1 MAKKPSKDKLIS
13 VNLHEEWLDTPSPF
27 DSLDDD
33 WNKIIRFYVFH
44 VPVEGV
50 SARAKTLKQ
59 FGWGNKSRSNDFKLL
74 KARLTEVA
82 QLNGKQI
89 NSIDKWEEVKQ
100 AFIDNN
106 LEEFPSD
113 YTTVRLTF
121 RKDKSGI
128 CESLCNHIRNSF
140 AHGRVAFYENAGEV
154 YIAMEDIDK
163 DRDVTARLIL
173 NKTILLRWI
182 VVITEGPLIDKNDLY
197 KKCELEVEI

>member
-1 MAKKPSKDKLIS
+1 MAKKPSKDERIS

-33 WNKIIRFYVFH
+33 WNNIIRFYVFH

-59 FGWGNKSRSNDFKLL
+59 FGWGNKSKCSDFKLL
-74 KARLTEVA
+74 KARLIEVA

-89 NSIDKWEEVKQ
+89 DSVEKWDEMKR
-100 AFIDNN
+100 ALIDNN
-106 LEEFPSD
+106 LEVFPSD

-140 AHGRVAFYENAGEV
+140 AHGRVAFYENAGETYV
-154 YIAMEDIDK
+154 AMEDIDT
-163 DRDVTARLIL
+163 DHDVTARLIL
-173 NKTILLRWI
+173 TKTILLRWI
-182 VVITEGPLIDKNDLY
+182 VVIKEGPFIDKNDLY
-197 KKCELEVEI
+197 KKCGLEVEI